1 MHITI
6 PLIWM
11 MKGVMIRMADEKN
24 FENRVKA
31 YLRESGCWFLK
42 YWGGAAYTK
51 SGIPDLLVC
60 CRGRFMGVEIKAPG
74 GKPTDLQIYNLR
86 RIDTA
91 GGLAI
96 LLYPKDYDLFKRLVE
111 DTGNKKLYEVLKSKW
126 KHFEN
131 IIKEKETKG
140 MEKER
145 ITGTESGNT
154 VVKPE
159 ESAVTQAGTVDY
171 NYPDIIR
178 TALLKTGR
186 EGMVDLIGFMGD
198 VGFFDAPA
206 SGGNHSHEKG
216 GLAAHTAN
224 VMMCAEKIGVA
235 LLGGAGYNEVQNS
248 VVIAAALHD
257 LGKCGDY
264 GKQMYVPNMIKDG
277 KPTKADPV
285 QKFKQSE
292 AKPWKRNPDL
302 LPLDHAT
309 RSIKLAT
316 LYIDLTEE
324 EEYAIRYHDGLYDT
338 ANYGVKGHE
347 TRLYM
352 ILHWADMWASKV
364 IEGDSG
370 DNSEE

>member
-1 MHITI
+1 
-6 PLIWM
+6 
-11 MKGVMIRMADEKN
+11 
-24 FENRVKA
+24 
-31 YLRESGCWFLK
+31 
-42 YWGGAAYTK
+42 
-51 SGIPDLLVC
+51 
-60 CRGRFMGVEIKAPG
+60 
-74 GKPTDLQIYNLR
+74 
-86 RIDTA
+86 
-91 GGLAI
+91 
-96 LLYPKDYDLFKRLVE
+96 
-111 DTGNKKLYEVLKSKW
+111 
-126 KHFEN
+126 
-131 IIKEKETKG
+131 
-140 MEKER
+140 MEKAKTTAKTAE
-145 ITGTESGNT
+145 NT
-154 VVKPE
+154 AVKPE
-159 ESAVTQAGTVDY
+159 ESAAAQATVVDY

-178 TALLKTGR
+178 SALMKTGR

-198 VGFFDAPA
+198 IGFFDAPA

-277 KPTKADPV
+277 KPTQKDPV
-285 QKFKQSE
+285 QKYKQSE

-324 EEYAIRYHDGLYDT
+324 EEYAIRYHDGLYET

-347 TRLYM
+347 TQLYM

-364 IEGDSG
+364 IEGGAG
-370 DNSEE
+370 DGGDE